1 MAEERKYRI
10 RVDGI
15 LVDVSKE
22 VYHAYYSIERHTR
35 TLDEKDTRNGKVLYS
50 DLDTDELLGEEM
62 LPDRNAERVED
73 SAICSILCEELH
85 YQLVML
91 PAQDRELIQALYF
104 ECLTE
109 REYAKQ
115 IGISQKGVNKRR
127 QKVLDKLRSM
137 MKAKSKIWFS
147 TLSRTRLSSEGV
159 NLSAPRAP

>member
-50 DLDTDELLGEEM
+50 DLDTDELLGEEV

-85 YQLVML
+85 YQLAML
-91 PAQDRELIQALYF
+91 PAQDRYILQWEQISGLEL
-104 ECLTE
+104 
-109 REYAKQ
+109 
-115 IGISQKGVNKRR
+115 
-127 QKVLDKLRSM
+127 
-137 MKAKSKIWFS
+137 
-147 TLSRTRLSSEGV
+147 
-159 NLSAPRAP
+159 

>member
-1 MAEERKYRI
+1 MQTCALPI
-10 RVDGI
+10 
-15 LVDVSKE
+15 
-22 VYHAYYSIERHTR
+22 
-35 TLDEKDTRNGKVLYS
+35 LDEKDTRNGKVLYS

-85 YQLVML
+85 YQLAML

-137 MKAKSKIWFS
+137 MKAK
-147 TLSRTRLSSEGV
+147 
-159 NLSAPRAP
+159 